1 MTATPDRGTA
11 TLSADVAAEI
21 RAWMGRLGVNQAE
34 LARRLG
40 QNAQWLSVRI
50 STNATVP
57 INLDEVQR
65 IADAL
70 GILVI
75 NLLPQ
80 YATQRGSRSEATTRY
95 PGTAEQPT
103 QTPAVRTAP
112 PRMPQPKRRPK
123 AATSPGRGTPK
134 DTTRRPAIVP
144 RLVRA

>member
-1 MTATPDRGTA
+1 MTPREDA

-21 RAWMGRLGVNQAE
+21 RAWMGRLQVKQSQ
-34 LARRLG
+34 LARKLG
-40 QNAQWLSVRI
+40 ENDQWLSMRLRGN
-50 STNATVP
+50 TP
-57 INLDEVQR
+57 LDLNEVQR

-80 YATQRGSRSEATTRY
+80 YATQRASSTEATTRY
-95 PGTAEQPT
+95 PGAAVQPT
-103 QTPAVRTAP
+103 QTQAVRTAP
-112 PRMPQPKRRPK
+112 TRAPQPKRRPK
-123 AATSPGRGTPK
+123 AATSPGQGTPK